1 MSILNG
7 NPSLTDL
14 GLKAIT
20 RNRLQ
25 EANIYDLEDILAILD
40 MTHQDLV
47 KDKNIGGV
55 VAKFTANAFI
65 EVSLRRFGVVSQAD
79 LKDALERVQ
88 IDLRSSLFSELVA
101 QDDEASEAF
110 AEEENKAED
119 MHIEF
124 FLDESDDDLSETFD
138 SDAFEEDIPDLDDEG
153 AIPLETLLI
162 GVGVA
167 KGLSAPPL
175 MIDSVVDQLAEFVTD
190 PDDEVQNLHEELS
203 RFQSTQGEFKYWES
217 RELSEKMLDAHA
229 TTDGLRTLVPRDVY
243 SSAMK
248 LGRFLEKYKNSH
260 SNYYMLEWKRARDN
274 KNSFC
279 LIRKEEGTALDLAP
293 ETLDRVVAHYIKMHG
308 WPVDA
313 SIYIPVQY
321 TQRYANIV
329 AELSRIAEVVLTQTF

>member
-124 FLDESDDDLSETFD
+124 F
-138 SDAFEEDIPDLDDEG
+138 
-153 AIPLETLLI
+153 
-162 GVGVA
+162 
-167 KGLSAPPL
+167 
-175 MIDSVVDQLAEFVTD
+175 
-190 PDDEVQNLHEELS
+190 
-203 RFQSTQGEFKYWES
+203 
-217 RELSEKMLDAHA
+217 
-229 TTDGLRTLVPRDVY
+229 
-243 SSAMK
+243 
-248 LGRFLEKYKNSH
+248 
-260 SNYYMLEWKRARDN
+260 
-274 KNSFC
+274 
-279 LIRKEEGTALDLAP
+279 
-293 ETLDRVVAHYIKMHG
+293 
-308 WPVDA
+308 
-313 SIYIPVQY
+313 
-321 TQRYANIV
+321 
-329 AELSRIAEVVLTQTF
+329 